1 MIPLISEELIANR
14 IYVVRNQKVMLDR
27 DLAELYEVETKRLK
41 EAVRRNIDRF
51 PEDFMFEMNDT
62 ELENWRYQFGS
73 SNSEDENLRS
83 QIASSS
89 SVNKKFDQSKDTNWG
104 GLRYKPFCFTE
115 QGVAMLSSVLNSER
129 AIKVNIQII
138 RLFTKMREIILNNK
152 EILLK
157 LEKLEYKSIKN
168 EDNIEH
174 IFDIVEQLLNE
185 PTPIRNPIGFK
196 QA

>member
-1 MIPLISEELIANR
+1 MIPLISEELIANK

-89 SVNKKFDQSKDTNWG
+89 SVNKNLDQSKDTNWG

-168 EDNIEH
+168 EDNIER

>member
-1 MIPLISEELIANR
+1 MIPLISEELIANK

-41 EAVRRNIDRF
+41 EAVRRNIDRI
-51 PEDFMFEMNDT
+51 PEDYMFEMIDT

-168 EDNIEH
+168 EDNIER

-196 QA
+196 QS